1 MSIVIEGQ
9 VEISSL
15 ASSVSGR
22 IVEEVDDI
30 SLNLG
35 YHELLLTFLAMFAHA
50 SPSLTLPVPL

>member
-1 MSIVIEGQ
+1 
-9 VEISSL
+9 VEISSP

-30 SLNLG
+30 SLNSG